1 MASIFFIVRLL
12 SGPPELSCCSRRAWR
27 GNFGV
32 VNILLIRRNPWRQNG
47 RLQNGRLSKT
57 ADLPFAASSH
67 TLTGTSDSHPEVSMS
82 KIDFS
87 EILAKIPYGVSVVTM
102 GRGGAKVENGLTIS
116 WMSQVS
122 FNPPMLMVAV
132 DKLHYSLDL
141 LRSTKNFCVN
151 LLGEDQQALAARFA
165 RHATT
170 GEDKLGDVAQRPAD
184 SGAAI
189 LTDAVAYFDC
199 EVSSMME
206 TGDHMLVIGRVEDA
220 AVLGERPLLTSASGL
235 RYRK

>member
-1 MASIFFIVRLL
+1 
-12 SGPPELSCCSRRAWR
+12 
-27 GNFGV
+27 
-32 VNILLIRRNPWRQNG
+32 
-47 RLQNGRLSKT
+47 
-57 ADLPFAASSH
+57 
-67 TLTGTSDSHPEVSMS
+67 MS
-82 KIDFS
+82 NSDFS

-102 GRGGAKVENGLTIS
+102 GRGGAQVENGLTVS

-151 LLGEDQQALAARFA
+151 LLGENQGALAGRFA
-165 RHATT
+165 RQATT
-170 GEDKLGDVAQRPAD
+170 GEDKLADVPQRPAD

-199 EVSSMME
+199 EVASIVE
-206 TGDHMLVIGRVEDA
+206 AGDHVLVVGRVEDA
-220 AVLGERPLLTSASGL
+220 GLLKDRAPMTSASGL
-235 RYRK
+235 RYRKR